1 MTLNFTLN
9 KDNLLAQ
16 KLSNALRRSESKQ
29 LIKVIFQNLKISR
42 CRIHISIDV
51 YIAVT
56 LTCKP

>member
-16 KLSNALRRSESKQ
+16 KLSKALRRSESKQ

-42 CRIHISIDV
+42 CRTHIDCRV
-51 YIAVT
+51 YRRDFDM
-56 LTCKP
+56 